1 MKKIRP
7 AILQFFTLPPP
18 VRLGAVILATVALGL
33 LAGCSTAGLNVSW
46 DFQASYNR
54 EVSPL
59 NLDIRVVP
67 PKAPASAPKG
77 TGI

>member
-1 MKKIRP
+1 MKIRP

-33 LAGCSTAGLNVSW
+33 LAGCAGLNVSW

-54 EVSPL
+54 EVSPI
-59 NLDIRVVP
+59 NLDLRTAP